1 MGTNISCLVIRI
13 IFCALF
19 WPHIQASQYY
29 TPQTSLNSFLYNYA
43 LRNIV
48 LRPRTGQLYNVS
60 LPANFSG
67 IEISIIRLRTH
78 SLWQK
83 GLNLSTFQ
91 IPPRTLPWPF
101 TNRVDFLY
109 QNLGNW
115 STFYYNVPN
124 YTFVAPVIGLVAYDA
139 NTSSMERGLIELNL
153 TRDDPIIVRF
163 QNMLLDSDGRMKCVR
178 FGTNGTLE
186 FTELTL
192 GSSCV
197 ARGHGHFS
205 VVVPRQNEEKREFK
219 FKWWIVGIVIGGVV
233 GLILVILIGVLVYK
247 FIKWKKV
254 WKMEKHSGESEALGA
269 IWIGN
274 SKMPTASGIR
284 TQPSFE
290 DSYVP

>member
-1 MGTNISCLVIRI
+1 MGTNISCLLIRI
-13 IFCALF
+13 IFCALL
-19 WPHIQASQYY
+19 WPNIQASQNY
-29 TPQTSLNSFLYNYA
+29 TKPNSLNSFLYNYA
-43 LRNIV
+43 FSNIV
-48 LRPRTGQLYNVS
+48 PRPRTGQLYNVS

-78 SLWQK
+78 SLWQN

-91 IPPRTLPWPF
+91 VPPRALPLPF

-124 YTFVAPVIGLVAYDA
+124 YTFVAPVIGLLSYDA
-139 NTSSMERGLIELNL
+139 NISSTRRGLIELNL

-163 QNMLLDSDGRMKCVR
+163 KNLVLGGDGRMKCVR
-178 FGTNGTLE
+178 FGTNETLE

-192 GSSCV
+192 GRSCV
-197 ARGHGHFS
+197 GRGDGHFS
-205 VVVPRQNEEKREFK
+205 VVVPRKNEENRESK
-219 FKWWIVGIVIGGVV
+219 FKWWIVGIAIGGFV
-233 GLILVILIGVLVYK
+233 GVILVILIGVYVYK

-254 WKMEKHSGESEALGA
+254 WKMEKHSGESEGLSTV
-269 IWIGN
+269 WIGN

-284 TQPSFE
+284 TQPSFG